1 MADRDALIEEIY
13 EYDRKAK
20 EYAQRASEL
29 KAELRSQ
36 VQAGKE
42 YAVGNLIAKV
52 TTNRRFNPKKAAL
65 LLSDEERE
73 QVSVTTVDARK
84 FRALYPELVDEVS
97 DHHDVKIAITE
108 AD

>member
-20 EYAQRASEL
+20 EYAARANEL

-36 VQAGKE
+36 VQAGNE
-42 YAVGNLIAKV
+42 YVAGNLVAKV
-52 TTNRRFNPKKAAL
+52 TTNRRFNPKKAAA

-97 DHHDVKIAITE
+97 DHHDVKISIAE
-108 AD
+108 VE